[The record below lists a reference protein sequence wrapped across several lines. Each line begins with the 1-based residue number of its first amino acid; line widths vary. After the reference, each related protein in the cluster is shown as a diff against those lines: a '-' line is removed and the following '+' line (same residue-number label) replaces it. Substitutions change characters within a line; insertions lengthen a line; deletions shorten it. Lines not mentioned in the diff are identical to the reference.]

1 MWAASPAM
9 NEASAALVQAPEG
22 GAANRAAVHFRFYD
36 NREKYLLFVTT
47 TDEKATIAAQ
57 IGQELRFIH
66 PKPPS
71 LRIFD
76 AGMGDGMVLSR
87 VMRRL
92 HRRFPTVPWLVVGK
106 EISVEDVR
114 LTLDK
119 LPERF
124 FEHPQMVVAVTNMYY
139 SEAPALRTRAPDE
152 PVTWIELAL
161 DGGSSEEFEA
171 QIAGLLPQLAE
182 VWRVRTSPRTGNPLR
197 ERPAV
202 IVLYRKDQ
210 KLALDHIIPR
220 PGDDGHDY
228 HLIIASQPYRARKSA
243 VSKVRMVLA
252 PLARALAPGGRLI
265 TIQSYGR
272 DPGLEIIQGLWP
284 GDDPFRTPRQE
295 LLAVGRAALAEDG
308 PPGLR
313 YLPYDDERALFRY
326 ALHTMATEVGDSIGT
341 STLLAAWNAA
351 VYVAQIEDE
360 RMTEALATTRYLD
373 VTRATLRRHGGLWFN
388 DELFVIAR
396 RA

>member
-1 MWAASPAM
+1 M
-9 NEASAALVQAPEG
+9 NEASATTMRR
-22 GAANRAAVHFRFYD
+22 AAAADHEARAAVHFRFYD

-47 TDEKATIAAQ
+47 TNEKATIAEQ
-57 IGQELRFIH
+57 IGRELRFIH

-92 HRRFPTVPWLVVGK
+92 HRRFPTVPWFVVGK

-119 LPERF
+119 MPERF
-124 FEHPQMVVAVTNMYY
+124 FEHPQMVVAITNMYY
-139 SEAPALRTRAPDE
+139 SEAPALRPRASAE
-152 PVTWIELAL
+152 EAVWVKLELE
-161 DGGSSEEFEA
+161 GGSTEEFEA
-171 QIAGLLPQLAE
+171 QIAAVLPRLAE
-182 VWRVRTSPRTGNPLR
+182 IWRVRTSPPTGNPLR
-197 ERPAV
+197 EHPAV

-210 KLALDHIIPR
+210 KLALDRIIPR
-220 PGDDGHDY
+220 PDDDGHDY
-228 HLIIASQPYRARKSA
+228 HLIIASQPYRARASA
-243 VSKVRMVLA
+243 ATKARMVLA
-252 PLARALAPGGRLI
+252 PLARGLAPGGRLV
-265 TIQSYGR
+265 TVQSYGR
-272 DPGLEIIQGLWP
+272 DAGMEIIQGIWP
-284 GDDPFRTPRQE
+284 DDEPFRTSRHE
-295 LLAVGRAALAEDG
+295 LLDAARRMLAHDG
-308 PPGLR
+308 PRGLR

-326 ALHTMATEVGDSIGT
+326 ALHTMASEVGDSIGT

-351 VYVAQIEDE
+351 VYVAQIEEE
-360 RMTEALATTRYLD
+360 RMTEALATTKYLD

>member
-1 MWAASPAM
+1 MNDAARR
-9 NEASAALVQAPEG
+9 EGALTDDTA
-22 GAANRAAVHFRFYD
+22 RAAVHFRFYD

-47 TDEKATIAAQ
+47 TNEKAMIAEQ
-57 IGQELRFIH
+57 VGHELRFI
-66 PKPPS
+66 KPRPPALS
-71 LRIFD
+71 VFD

-92 HRRFPTVPWLVVGK
+92 HRRFPTVPWFVVGK

-124 FEHPQMVVAVTNMYY
+124 FEHPQMVVAITNMYY
-139 SEAPALRTRAPDE
+139 SEAPSLRPRSGEETA
-152 PVTWIELAL
+152 WIELEL
-161 DGGSSEEFEA
+161 DGGSTEEFEA
-171 QIAGLLPQLAE
+171 QIAGLLPRLAE
-182 VWRVRTSPRTGNPLR
+182 IWRVKTSPKTGNPLR

-210 KLALDHIIPR
+210 RLALDQIIPR
-220 PGDDGHDY
+220 PDEDGHNYD
-228 HLIIASQPYRARKSA
+228 LIIASQPYRARESA
-243 VSKVRMVLA
+243 LAQARMVLA
-252 PLARALAPGGRLI
+252 PLARVLAPGGRLV
-265 TIQSYGR
+265 TVQSYGR
-272 DPGLEIIQGLWP
+272 DPGMEIINGLWP
-284 GDDPFRTPRQE
+284 NDDPFRTPRHD
-295 LLAVGRAALAEDG
+295 LLEATRQSLGSDA

-313 YLPYDDERALFRY
+313 YLAHNDERALFRY

-360 RMTEALATTRYLD
+360 RMTEALSSAKYLE

-388 DELFVIAR
+388 DEMFVIAR
-396 RA
+396 RV

>member
-1 MWAASPAM
+1 M
-9 NEASAALVQAPEG
+9 NEGSATLARQA
-22 GAANRAAVHFRFYD
+22 AAAEHETRAAVHFRFYD

-47 TDEKATIAAQ
+47 TNEKATIAGQ
-57 IGQELRFIH
+57 IGRELRFIR
-66 PKPPS
+66 PRPPA

-76 AGMGDGMVLSR
+76 AGMGDGMVLNR

-92 HRRFPTVPWLVVGK
+92 HRRFPAVPWLVVGK

-114 LTLDK
+114 LSLDK

-139 SEAPALRTRAPDE
+139 SEAPALRPRSPSEEA
-152 PVTWIELAL
+152 VWIEHAL
-161 DGGSSEEFEA
+161 EGGSTEEFET
-171 QIAGLLPQLAE
+171 QIASVLPRLAE
-182 VWRVRTSPRTGNPLR
+182 VWQVRTSPTTGNPLR

-202 IVLYRKDQ
+202 IVLYRRDQ
-210 KLALDHIIPR
+210 KLALDQIIPR
-220 PGDDGHDY
+220 RGDDHHDY
-228 HLIIASQPYRARKSA
+228 HLIIASQPYRARAAAAAKA
-243 VSKVRMVLA
+243 RMVLA
-252 PLARALAPGGRLI
+252 PLARALAPGGRLV
-265 TIQSYGR
+265 TVQSYGR
-272 DPGLEIIQGLWP
+272 DPGMEIIRGMWP
-284 GDDPFRTPRQE
+284 DDEPFRTGRHE
-295 LLAVGRAALAEDG
+295 LLEATRGMLAKDG

-313 YLPYDDERALFRY
+313 YLAYDDERALFRY
-326 ALHTMATEVGDSIGT
+326 ALHTMASEVDDSIGT

-351 VYVAQIEDE
+351 VYVAQIEDG
-360 RMTEALATTRYLD
+360 RMTEALGTTTYLD

>member
-1 MWAASPAM
+1 M
-9 NEASAALVQAPEG
+9 NEASATTERQV
-22 GAANRAAVHFRFYD
+22 AAADHEARAAVHFRFYD

-47 TDEKATIAAQ
+47 TNEKATIAEQ
-57 IGQELRFIH
+57 IGRELRFIH

-92 HRRFPTVPWLVVGK
+92 HRRFPTVPWFVVGK

-119 LPERF
+119 MPERF
-124 FEHPQMVVAVTNMYY
+124 FEHPQMVVAITNMYY
-139 SEAPALRTRAPDE
+139 SEAPALRPRSPAEDA
-152 PVTWIELAL
+152 VWIKLELE
-161 DGGSSEEFEA
+161 GSSTEEFEA
-171 QIAGLLPQLAE
+171 QIAAVLPQLGE
-182 VWRVRTSPRTGNPLR
+182 TWRVRTSPTTGNPLR
-197 ERPAV
+197 EHPAV

-210 KLALDHIIPR
+210 KLALDRIIPR
-220 PGDDGHDY
+220 PEDDGHDY
-228 HLIIASQPYRARKSA
+228 DLIIASQPYRARESA
-243 VSKVRMVLA
+243 QTKARMVLA
-252 PLARALAPGGRLI
+252 PLARGLAPGGRLV
-265 TIQSYGR
+265 TVQSYGR
-272 DPGLEIIQGLWP
+272 DAGMEIIQGIWP
-284 GDDPFRTPRQE
+284 DDAPFRTPRQQLLE
-295 LLAVGRAALAEDG
+295 AARRLLAQDG
-308 PPGLR
+308 PRGLR

-326 ALHTMATEVGDSIGT
+326 ALHTMASEVGDSIGT

-351 VYVAQIEDE
+351 VYVAQIEDD
-360 RMTEALATTRYLD
+360 RMTEALATTKYLD
-373 VTRATLRRHGGLWFN
+373 ITRATLRRHGGLWFN

>member
-1 MWAASPAM
+1 M
-9 NEASAALVQAPEG
+9 NEATPPTSAEPAAAA
-22 GAANRAAVHFRFYD
+22 GAARADVHFRFYD

-47 TDEKATIAAQ
+47 TNEKAMIAEH
-57 IGQELRFIH
+57 IGRELRRIQ
-66 PKPPS
+66 PKPPA

-92 HRRFPTVPWLVVGK
+92 HRRFPTVPWFVTGK

-124 FEHPQMVVAVTNMYY
+124 FEHPQMVVAITNMYY
-139 SEAPALRTRAPDE
+139 SDAPALRPRSGE
-152 PVTWIELAL
+152 EVVRIELAL
-161 DGGSSEEFEA
+161 DGGSTEEFEA
-171 QIAGLLPQLAE
+171 QIAGLLPELGK
-182 VWRVRTSPRTGNPLR
+182 VWRVRTSPKTGNPLR

-210 KLALDHIIPR
+210 KLALDQIIPR
-220 PGDDGHDY
+220 PDGEGRLYD
-228 HLIIASQPYRARKSA
+228 LIIASQPYRARESA
-243 VSKVRMVLA
+243 RSKVRMVLA
-252 PLARALAPGGRLI
+252 PLARALAPGGRLV
-265 TIQSYGR
+265 TVQSYGR
-272 DPGLEIIQGLWP
+272 DPGMEVIRGIWP
-284 GDDPFRTPRQE
+284 DEDPFRTPRQE
-295 LLAVGRAALAEDG
+295 LLAVARATLAEDG
-308 PPGLR
+308 PRGLR
-313 YLPYDDERALFRY
+313 YLAHDDERALFRY

-351 VYVAQIEDE
+351 VYVAQIEDT
-360 RMTEALATTRYLD
+360 RMTEALASSRYLE
-373 VTRATLRRHGGLWFN
+373 VTRETLRRHGGLWFN

>member
-1 MWAASPAM
+1 M
-9 NEASAALVQAPEG
+9 NERAVPVRHELRENLPQ
-22 GAANRAAVHFRFYD
+22 GAARAAVHFRFYD

-47 TDEKATIAAQ
+47 TNEKATIAEQ
-57 IGQELRFIH
+57 IGRELRFIH
-66 PKPPS
+66 PKPPA

-92 HRRFPTVPWLVVGK
+92 HRRFPTVPWFVVGK

-119 LPERF
+119 MPERF
-124 FEHPQMVVAVTNMYY
+124 FEHPQMVVAITNMYY
-139 SEAPALRTRAPDE
+139 SEAPALRPHSPAE
-152 PVTWIELAL
+152 AVAWIKLELE
-161 DGGSSEEFEA
+161 GGSTEEFEA
-171 QIAGLLPQLAE
+171 QIAALLPRLPE
-182 VWRVRTSPRTGNPLR
+182 VWRVRTSPTTGNPLR

-210 KLALDHIIPR
+210 KLALDRIIPR
-220 PGDDGHDY
+220 PENDGHDY
-228 HLIIASQPYRARKSA
+228 HLIIASQPYRARASA
-243 VSKVRMVLA
+243 ATKVRMVLA
-252 PLARALAPGGRLI
+252 PLARALAPGGRLV
-265 TIQSYGR
+265 TVQSYGR
-272 DPGLEIIQGLWP
+272 DPGMAIIRGIWP
-284 GDDPFRTPRQE
+284 DDDPFRTQRHE
-295 LLAVGRAALAEDG
+295 LLDVARTTLAQDG

-313 YLPYDDERALFRY
+313 YLAFDDQRALFRY
-326 ALHTMATEVGDSIGT
+326 ALHTMATEVGESIGT

>member
-1 MWAASPAM
+1 M
-9 NEASAALVQAPEG
+9 NEA
-22 GAANRAAVHFRFYD
+22 RAAMARRATATGHQPGTSVHFRFYD

-47 TDEKATIAAQ
+47 TNEKATIAEQ
-57 IGQELRFIH
+57 IGRELRFIH
-66 PKPPS
+66 PRPPS
-71 LRIFD
+71 LRVFD
-76 AGMGDGMVLSR
+76 AGMGDGMVLNR

-106 EISVEDVR
+106 EISLEDVR

-139 SEAPALRTRAPDE
+139 SEAPRLRPRAAAE
-152 PVTWIELAL
+152 EVVWIEHAL
-161 DGGSSEEFEA
+161 EGGSTEEFEA
-171 QIAGLLPQLAE
+171 QIAGLLPRLAE
-182 VWRVRTSPRTGNPLR
+182 VWRVRTSPTTGNPLR

-202 IVLYRKDQ
+202 MVLYRKDQ
-210 KLALDHIIPR
+210 KLALDQIIPR
-220 PGDDGHDY
+220 RRDEDRDY
-228 HLIIASQPYRARKSA
+228 DLIIASQPYRARAAAA
-243 VSKVRMVLA
+243 VKARMVLA
-252 PLARALAPGGRLI
+252 PLARALAPGGRLV
-265 TIQSYGR
+265 TMQSYGR
-272 DPGLEIIQGLWP
+272 DPGMEIIRGIWP
-284 GDDPFRTPRQE
+284 DDEPFRTGRRE
-295 LLAVGRAALAEDG
+295 LLETTRGMLAKNG

-313 YLPYDDERALFRY
+313 YLAYDDERALFRY
-326 ALHTMATEVGDSIGT
+326 ALHTMPSEVGDSIGT